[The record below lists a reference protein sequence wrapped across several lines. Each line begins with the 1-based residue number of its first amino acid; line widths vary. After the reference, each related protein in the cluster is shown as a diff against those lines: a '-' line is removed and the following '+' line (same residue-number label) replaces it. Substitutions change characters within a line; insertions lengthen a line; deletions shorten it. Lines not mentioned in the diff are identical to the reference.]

1 MEMTIAI
8 LLWLQLMFGGQS
20 YTQAEYDQLVQQNE
34 VVINQINTD
43 PIQQSTIW
51 QLKGN
56 EVPSVI
62 IGELD

>member
-8 LLWLQLMFGGQS
+8 LLWLQLMFVGQS
-20 YTQAEYDQLVQQNE
+20 YSRAEYDQLVLQNE
-34 VVINQINTD
+34 VAINQINTD
-43 PIQQSTIW
+43 PFQQNTIW

-62 IGELD
+62 VGELD